1 MSKILYYI
9 GYAIWYVLSLLPLR
23 VLYVLSDLLYW
34 LVSRVVRYRHRV
46 IWNNLQTSFPE
57 KTPQELRQIQRGF
70 YHYFCDYLVETIKL
84 MTISERQLRRRMTF
98 TGTDELNEV
107 LNSGQSCAVFL
118 GHVGNWE
125 WITSLPF
132 WVSSDVQCAQ
142 IYHPLENPSADRL
155 FLKVRERLGAKCIAM
170 NDTLREVVRYRRE
183 GRTICVG
190 YISDQKPH
198 WVNIHHWVD
207 FLNHDT
213 PVLTGTERIAR
224 STGHAVFYADV
235 TRLSR
240 GHYNCEM
247 RLITRDPKSMGEWEL
262 TDIYFREL
270 EATICRNP
278 AIWLWSHNRW
288 KRTREEFNRRFEV
301 KDGKVIRRSL
311 TPSPSPKG
319 EGSK

>member
-1 MSKILYYI
+1 MTKVGYYI
-9 GYAIWYVLSLLPLR
+9 GYAIWYTLSLLPLR
-23 VLYVLSDLLYW
+23 VLYVLSDLLYL
-34 LVSRVVRYRHRV
+34 LVSRIVRYRHRV
-46 IWNNLQTSFPE
+46 IWNNLKTSFPE
-57 KTPQELRQIQRGF
+57 KTDQEIRRIEHDF
-70 YHYFCDYLVETIKL
+70 YHYFCDYLVETIKM
-84 MTISERQLRRRMTF
+84 MTISERQLRQRMTF
-98 TGTDELNEV
+98 TGMEELNRV
-107 LNSGQSCAVFL
+107 LSSGQSCAVYL

-142 IYHPLENPSADRL
+142 IYHPLENAASDKL
-155 FLKVRERLGAKCIAM
+155 FLKVRERLGARCIAM

-235 TRLSR
+235 TRKRR
-240 GHYNCEM
+240 GYYNCDM
-247 RLITRDPKSMGEWEL
+247 QLITTDPKSTNEWEL
-262 TDIYFREL
+262 TDRYFSAL
-270 EATICRNP
+270 EQTIRRNP
-278 AIWLWSHNRW
+278 AIWLWSHDRW

-301 KDGKVIRRSL
+301 KDGKVIRKPVANS
-311 TPSPSPKG
+311 
-319 EGSK
+319 

>member
-1 MSKILYYI
+1 MTKVGYYI
-9 GYAIWYVLSLLPLR
+9 GYAIWYTLSLLPLR
-23 VLYVLSDLLYW
+23 VLYILSDLLYL
-34 LVSRVVRYRHRV
+34 LVSRIVRYRHRV
-46 IWNNLQTSFPE
+46 IWNNLKTSFPE
-57 KTPQELRQIQRGF
+57 KTDQEIRRIEHDF
-70 YHYFCDYLVETIKL
+70 YHYFCDYLVETIKM
-84 MTISERQLRRRMTF
+84 MTISERQLRQRMTF
-98 TGTDELNEV
+98 TGMEELNRV
-107 LNSGQSCAVFL
+107 LSSGQSCAVYL

-142 IYHPLENPSADRL
+142 IYHPLENAASDKL
-155 FLKVRERLGAKCIAM
+155 FLKVRERLGARCIAM

-235 TRLSR
+235 TRKRR
-240 GHYNCEM
+240 GYYNCDM
-247 RLITRDPKSMGEWEL
+247 QLITIDPKSTNEWEL
-262 TDIYFREL
+262 TDRYFSAL
-270 EATICRNP
+270 EQTIRRNP
-278 AIWLWSHNRW
+278 AIWLWSHDRW
-288 KRTREEFNRRFEV
+288 KRTREEFNRRFEM
-301 KDGKVIRRSL
+301 KDGKVIRKPVANS
-311 TPSPSPKG
+311 
-319 EGSK
+319 

>member
-1 MSKILYYI
+1 MTKILYYI
-9 GYAIWYVLSLLPLR
+9 GYALWYSLSLLPLR
-23 VLYVLSDLLYW
+23 VLYVLSDLLYV
-34 LVSRVVRYRHRV
+34 LVSRIVRYRHRG
-46 IWNNLQTSFPE
+46 IWNNLKVSFPE
-57 KTPQELRQIQRGF
+57 KTDQEIRRIEHDF
-70 YHYFCDYLVETIKL
+70 YHYFCDYLVETIKM
-84 MTISERQLRRRMTF
+84 MTISERQLRQRMTF
-98 TGTDELNEV
+98 TGMEELNRV
-107 LNSGQSCAVFL
+107 LSSGQSCSVYL

-142 IYHPLENPSADRL
+142 IYHPLENAASDKL
-155 FLKVRERLGAKCIAM
+155 FLKVRERLGARCIAM

-235 TRLSR
+235 TRKRR
-240 GHYNCEM
+240 GYYNCDM
-247 RLITRDPKSMGEWEL
+247 QLITTDPKSTNEWEL
-262 TDIYFREL
+262 TDRYFSSL
-270 EATICRNP
+270 EQTILRDP
-278 AIWLWSHNRW
+278 AIWLWSHDRW

-301 KDGKVIRRSL
+301 KDGKVIRKPVANS
-311 TPSPSPKG
+311 
-319 EGSK
+319 

>member
-1 MSKILYYI
+1 MTKVGYYI
-9 GYAIWYVLSLLPLR
+9 GYAIWYTLSLLPLR
-23 VLYVLSDLLYW
+23 VLYVLSDLLYL
-34 LVSRVVRYRHRV
+34 LVSRIVRYRHRV
-46 IWNNLQTSFPE
+46 IWNNLKTSFPE
-57 KTPQELRQIQRGF
+57 KTDQEIRRIEHDF
-70 YHYFCDYLVETIKL
+70 YHYFCDYLVETIKM
-84 MTISERQLRRRMTF
+84 MTISERQLRQRMTF
-98 TGTDELNEV
+98 TGMEELNRV
-107 LNSGQSCAVFL
+107 LSSGQSCAVYL

-142 IYHPLENPSADRL
+142 IYHPLENAASDKL
-155 FLKVRERLGAKCIAM
+155 FLKVRERLGARCIAM

-213 PVLTGTERIAR
+213 PVLTGTERIVR

-235 TRLSR
+235 TRKRR
-240 GHYNCEM
+240 GYYNCDLQ
-247 RLITRDPKSMGEWEL
+247 LITTDPKSTNEWEL
-262 TDIYFREL
+262 TDRYFSAL
-270 EATICRNP
+270 EQTIRRDP
-278 AIWLWSHNRW
+278 AIWLWSHDRW

-301 KDGKVIRRSL
+301 KDGKVIRKPVANS
-311 TPSPSPKG
+311 
-319 EGSK
+319 

>member
-1 MSKILYYI
+1 MTKVGYYI
-9 GYAIWYVLSLLPLR
+9 GYAIWYTLSLLPLR
-23 VLYVLSDLLYW
+23 VLYVLSDLLYL
-34 LVSRVVRYRHRV
+34 LVSRIVRYRHHV
-46 IWNNLQTSFPE
+46 IWNNLKTSFPE
-57 KTPQELRQIQRGF
+57 KTDQEIRRIEHDF
-70 YHYFCDYLVETIKL
+70 YHYFCDYLVETIKM
-84 MTISERQLRRRMTF
+84 MTISERQLRQRMTF
-98 TGTDELNEV
+98 TNIDQINRV
-107 LNSGQSCAVFL
+107 LSSGQSCAVYL

-132 WVSSDVQCAQ
+132 WVPSDVQCAQ
-142 IYHPLENPSADRL
+142 IYHPLENAASDKL

-213 PVLTGTERIAR
+213 PVLTGTERIVR

-235 TRLSR
+235 TRKRR
-240 GHYNCEM
+240 GYYNCDLQ
-247 RLITRDPKSMGEWEL
+247 LITTDPKSTNEWEL
-262 TDIYFREL
+262 TDRYFSAL
-270 EATICRNP
+270 EQTIRRDP
-278 AIWLWSHNRW
+278 AIWLWSHDRW

-301 KDGKVIRRSL
+301 KDGKVIRKPVANS
-311 TPSPSPKG
+311 
-319 EGSK
+319 

>member
-1 MSKILYYI
+1 MTKILYYI
-9 GYAIWYVLSLLPLR
+9 GYALWYSLSLLPLR
-23 VLYVLSDLLYW
+23 VLYVLSDLLYV
-34 LVSRVVRYRHRV
+34 LVSRIVRYRHRV
-46 IWNNLQTSFPE
+46 IWNNLKVSFPE
-57 KTPQELRQIQRGF
+57 KTDQEIRRIEHDF
-70 YHYFCDYLVETIKL
+70 YHYFCDYLVETIKM
-84 MTISERQLRRRMTF
+84 MTISERQLRQRMTF
-98 TGTDELNEV
+98 TGMEELNRV
-107 LNSGQSCAVFL
+107 LDSGQSCAVYL

-142 IYHPLENPSADRL
+142 IYHPLENAASDKL
-155 FLKVRERLGAKCIAM
+155 FLKVRERLGARCIAM

-235 TRLSR
+235 TRKRR
-240 GHYNCEM
+240 GYYNCDM
-247 RLITRDPKSMGEWEL
+247 QLITTDPKSTNEWEL
-262 TDIYFREL
+262 TDRYFSAL
-270 EATICRNP
+270 EQTIRRNP
-278 AIWLWSHNRW
+278 AIWLWSHDRW

-301 KDGKVIRRSL
+301 KDGKVIRKPVANS
-311 TPSPSPKG
+311 
-319 EGSK
+319 

>member
-1 MSKILYYI
+1 MTKGGYYI
-9 GYAIWYVLSLLPLR
+9 GSAIWYTLSLLPLR
-23 VLYVLSDLLYW
+23 VLYILSDLLYL
-34 LVSRVVRYRHRV
+34 LVSRIVRYRHRV
-46 IWNNLQTSFPE
+46 IWNNLKTSFPE
-57 KTPQELRQIQRGF
+57 KTDQEIRRIEHDF
-70 YHYFCDYLVETIKL
+70 YHYFCDYLVETIKM
-84 MTISERQLRRRMTF
+84 MTISERQLRQRMTF
-98 TGTDELNEV
+98 TGMEELNRV
-107 LNSGQSCAVFL
+107 LSSGQSCAVYL

-142 IYHPLENPSADRL
+142 IYHPLENAASDKL
-155 FLKVRERLGAKCIAM
+155 FLKVRERLGARCIAM

-235 TRLSR
+235 TRKRR
-240 GHYNCEM
+240 GYYNCDM
-247 RLITRDPKSMGEWEL
+247 QLITTDPKSTNEWEL
-262 TDIYFREL
+262 TDRYFSSL
-270 EATICRNP
+270 EQTIRRDP
-278 AIWLWSHNRW
+278 AIWLWSHDRW

-301 KDGKVIRRSL
+301 KDGKVIRKPVANS
-311 TPSPSPKG
+311 
-319 EGSK
+319 

>member
-1 MSKILYYI
+1 MTKVGYYI
-9 GYAIWYVLSLLPLR
+9 GYAIWYTLSLLPLR
-23 VLYVLSDLLYW
+23 VLYVLSDLLYL
-34 LVSRVVRYRHRV
+34 LVSRIVRYRHRV
-46 IWNNLQTSFPE
+46 IWNNLKVSFPE
-57 KTPQELRQIQRGF
+57 KTDQEIRRIEHDF
-70 YHYFCDYLVETIKL
+70 YHYFCDYLVETIKM
-84 MTISERQLRRRMTF
+84 MTISERQLRQRMTF
-98 TGTDELNEV
+98 TGMEELNRV
-107 LNSGQSCAVFL
+107 LSSGQSCAVYL

-142 IYHPLENPSADRL
+142 IYHPLENAASDKL
-155 FLKVRERLGAKCIAM
+155 FLKVRERLGARCIAM

-224 STGHAVFYADV
+224 STGHAVFYADI
-235 TRLSR
+235 TRKRR
-240 GHYNCEM
+240 GYYNCDM
-247 RLITRDPKSMGEWEL
+247 QLITTDPKSTNEWEL
-262 TDIYFREL
+262 TDRYFSAL
-270 EATICRNP
+270 EQTIRRNP
-278 AIWLWSHNRW
+278 AIWLWSHDRW

-301 KDGKVIRRSL
+301 KDGKVIRKPVANS
-311 TPSPSPKG
+311 
-319 EGSK
+319 

>member
-1 MSKILYYI
+1 MTKILYYI
-9 GYAIWYVLSLLPLR
+9 GYALWYSLSLLPLR
-23 VLYVLSDLLYW
+23 VLYVLSDLLYL
-34 LVSRVVRYRHRV
+34 LVSRIVRYRHRV
-46 IWNNLQTSFPE
+46 IWNNLKVSFPE
-57 KTPQELRQIQRGF
+57 KTDQEIRRIEHDF
-70 YHYFCDYLVETIKL
+70 YHYFCDYLVETIKM
-84 MTISERQLRRRMTF
+84 MTISERQLRQRMTF
-98 TGTDELNEV
+98 TGMEELNRV
-107 LNSGQSCAVFL
+107 LSSGQSCAVYL

-142 IYHPLENPSADRL
+142 IYHPLENAASDKL
-155 FLKVRERLGAKCIAM
+155 FLKVRERLGARCIAM

-235 TRLSR
+235 TRKRR
-240 GHYNCEM
+240 GYYNCDM
-247 RLITRDPKSMGEWEL
+247 QLITTDPKSTNEWEL
-262 TDIYFREL
+262 TDRYFSAL
-270 EATICRNP
+270 EQTIRRNP
-278 AIWLWSHNRW
+278 AIWLWSHDRW

-301 KDGKVIRRSL
+301 KDGKVIRR
-311 TPSPSPKG
+311 TTSPS
-319 EGSK
+319 

>member
-1 MSKILYYI
+1 MTKVGYYI
-9 GYAIWYVLSLLPLR
+9 GYAIWYTLSLLPLR
-23 VLYVLSDLLYW
+23 VLYVLSDLLYL
-34 LVSRVVRYRHRV
+34 LVSRIVRYRHRV
-46 IWNNLQTSFPE
+46 IWNNLKTSFPE
-57 KTPQELRQIQRGF
+57 KTDQEIRRIEHDF
-70 YHYFCDYLVETIKL
+70 YHYFCDYLVETIKM
-84 MTISERQLRRRMTF
+84 MTISERQLRQRMTF
-98 TGTDELNEV
+98 TGMEELNRV
-107 LNSGQSCAVFL
+107 LSSGQSCAVYL

-142 IYHPLENPSADRL
+142 IYHPLENAASDKL
-155 FLKVRERLGAKCIAM
+155 FLKVRERLGARCIAM

-235 TRLSR
+235 TRKRR
-240 GHYNCEM
+240 GYYNCDLQ
-247 RLITRDPKSMGEWEL
+247 LITTDPKSTNEWEL
-262 TDIYFREL
+262 TDRYFSAL
-270 EATICRNP
+270 EQTIRRDP
-278 AIWLWSHNRW
+278 AIWLWSHDRW

-301 KDGKVIRRSL
+301 KDGKVIRKPVANS
-311 TPSPSPKG
+311 
-319 EGSK
+319 

>member
-1 MSKILYYI
+1 MTKVGYYI
-9 GYAIWYVLSLLPLR
+9 GYAIWYMLSLLPLR
-23 VLYVLSDLLYW
+23 VLYVLSDLLYL
-34 LVSRVVRYRHRV
+34 LVSRIVRYRHRV
-46 IWNNLQTSFPE
+46 IWNNLKTSFPE
-57 KTPQELRQIQRGF
+57 KTDQEIRRIEHDF
-70 YHYFCDYLVETIKL
+70 YHYFCDYLVETIKM
-84 MTISERQLRRRMTF
+84 MTISERQLRQRMTF
-98 TGTDELNEV
+98 TGMEELNRV
-107 LNSGQSCAVFL
+107 LSSGQSCAVYL

-142 IYHPLENPSADRL
+142 IYHPLENAASDKL
-155 FLKVRERLGAKCIAM
+155 FLKVRERLGARCIAM

-235 TRLSR
+235 TRKRR
-240 GHYNCEM
+240 GYYNCDM
-247 RLITRDPKSMGEWEL
+247 QLITTDPKSTNKWEL
-262 TDIYFREL
+262 TDRYFSAL
-270 EATICRNP
+270 EQTIRRDP
-278 AIWLWSHNRW
+278 AIWLWSHDRW

-301 KDGKVIRRSL
+301 KDGKVIRKPVANS
-311 TPSPSPKG
+311 
-319 EGSK
+319 

>member
-1 MSKILYYI
+1 MTKILYYI
-9 GYAIWYVLSLLPLR
+9 GYALWYSLSLLPLR
-23 VLYVLSDLLYW
+23 VLYVLSDLLYV
-34 LVSRVVRYRHRV
+34 LVSRIVRYRHRV
-46 IWNNLQTSFPE
+46 IWNNLKVSFPE
-57 KTPQELRQIQRGF
+57 KTDQEIRRIEHDF
-70 YHYFCDYLVETIKL
+70 YHYFCDYLVETIKM
-84 MTISERQLRRRMTF
+84 MTISERQLRQRMTF
-98 TGTDELNEV
+98 TGMEELNRV
-107 LNSGQSCAVFL
+107 LSSGQSCAVYL

-142 IYHPLENPSADRL
+142 IYHPLENAASDKL
-155 FLKVRERLGAKCIAM
+155 FLKVRERLGARCIAM

-235 TRLSR
+235 TRKRR
-240 GHYNCEM
+240 GYYNCDM
-247 RLITRDPKSMGEWEL
+247 QLITTDPKSTNEWEL
-262 TDIYFREL
+262 TDRYFSAL
-270 EATICRNP
+270 EQTIRRNP
-278 AIWLWSHNRW
+278 AIWLWSHDRW

-301 KDGKVIRRSL
+301 KDGKVIRKPVANS
-311 TPSPSPKG
+311 
-319 EGSK
+319 

>member
-1 MSKILYYI
+1 MTKVGYYI
-9 GYAIWYVLSLLPLR
+9 GYAIWYTLSLLPLR
-23 VLYVLSDLLYW
+23 VLYVLSDLLYL
-34 LVSRVVRYRHRV
+34 LVSRIVRYRHRV
-46 IWNNLQTSFPE
+46 IWNNLKTSFPE
-57 KTPQELRQIQRGF
+57 KTDQEIRRIEHDF
-70 YHYFCDYLVETIKL
+70 YHYFCDYLVETIKM
-84 MTISERQLRRRMTF
+84 MTISERQLRQRMTF
-98 TGTDELNEV
+98 TGMEELNRV
-107 LNSGQSCAVFL
+107 LSSGQSCAVYL

-132 WVSSDVQCAQ
+132 WVSSDMQCAQ
-142 IYHPLENPSADRL
+142 IYHPLENAASDKL
-155 FLKVRERLGAKCIAM
+155 FLKVRERLGARCIAM

-235 TRLSR
+235 TRKRR
-240 GHYNCEM
+240 GYYNCDM
-247 RLITRDPKSMGEWEL
+247 QLITTDPKSTNEWEL
-262 TDIYFREL
+262 TDRYFSAL
-270 EATICRNP
+270 EQTIRRNP
-278 AIWLWSHNRW
+278 AIWLWSHDRW

-301 KDGKVIRRSL
+301 KDGKVIRKPVANS
-311 TPSPSPKG
+311 
-319 EGSK
+319 